1 MYSPRLQ
8 ALLVVV
14 GATIVLVCCM
24 PQPAR
29 CQNGAGSFP
38 GSRPAGY
45 LFEPTLSF
53 IRQNLR
59 LVNSYVALLRSIFVG
74 AYERPLITSTDTPL
88 TATRGPNVPKVP
100 PMDLPR
106 AASRA

>member
-1 MYSPRLQ
+1 MYSPKTQ

-24 PQPAR
+24 PQLAR
-29 CQNGAGSFP
+29 CQAGAGPFSGMRP
-38 GSRPAGY
+38 GGG

-74 AYERPLITSTDTPL
+74 AYERPLITSTDMPMTV
-88 TATRGPNVPKVP
+88 TRGPSAPKVP
-100 PMDLPR
+100 PMDLPSIGRR
-106 AASRA
+106 A